1 LKGLV
6 LATAFSVLLLAGVA
20 TNQSFGDNAHSQV
33 LQWGSFGQIDGGH
46 FFQLESLSVDD
57 EGNVYVTDS
66 GNARVQKFTS
76 DGQFLNTWGVSGT
89 DNGEFKK
96 PTGIATY
103 ENNVYVVDSEQ
114 SKIQVFDS
122 TGKFLQS
129 WGKFGSDQG
138 EFFYPQGISIS
149 NDGVVY
155 VADTKNHRIQQF
167 TTDGEFLSSFGIFG
181 PGDGRLRTPIDV
193 ALGEN
198 YVYVSDPANYKI
210 EKYTYEGI
218 SVGSF
223 DYNFGGSPTQP
234 YGLTVDTDGNIY
246 FTDLYKH
253 RIVKIDPEGTTLKI
267 FGSVGSDKGKFIAPK
282 DIVLDDKGYLFVT
295 EYGNNRIQKFETP
308 IVMEI
313 EEVLAAE
320 QAKKL
325 EELTYEEES
334 KDVEVMPNEEET
346 VTDEPPVRD
355 VINPI
360 LVPPGE
366 ITIEATGSFTAVDI
380 GEAMAM
386 DESGIQFIINNAPD
400 RFGLGTAI
408 IIWTAIDNNGNST
421 IVTQEINVV
430 DTTSPTISS
439 VSDMVVEAVVPYE
452 NIVNLEVPAAY
463 DILGVVSTI
472 SNAPEF
478 FPLGETLVTWTATDV
493 VGNTSTTEQK
503 VIVVDNTLPILQ
515 APDDIIIEATSI
527 DNNEVDLGESSATDN
542 GEIISISNNAPQFFA
557 LGDTIITWTVSD
569 SSENAASDTQLV
581 SVVDTTAP
589 EILPVDDLT
598 YEATSID
605 ENIVSLDNPSV
616 SDIQD
621 VTITNDAPEF
631 FPLGE
636 TLVTWTAT
644 DVVGNTSTTEQKVI
658 VVDNT
663 LPILQAPGD
672 IVIEA
677 TGIDNNEVDLGE
689 ADATDNGEIISI
701 SNDAPQ
707 FFALG
712 DTIITWTVSDSSEN
726 AASDTQLVSVV
737 DTTAPEILS
746 ANDLT
751 YEATSMD
758 ENTVYL
764 DNPSVSDIQE
774 VTIANNAPEFFPLG
788 ETIVTWTATDIVGNT
803 STMEQKVIVVDTTT
817 PDLTI
822 PEDQI
827 VEATSIEETL
837 VEIGEAEAYDITG
850 ISSISNNA
858 PEMFSLGSTVVT
870 WVSIDSN
877 GNTTTSEQTITIV
890 DTISP
895 SIFVPVDIVT
905 EAVDPVLN
913 FIELGDATTYDH
925 VGVDSITNDRPDSF
939 SFGSTTVTWTA
950 VDTSGNIS
958 TGTQIVTIVDTTMP
972 EIIAPSDVTVEA
984 AGTSNTV
991 VDTGD
996 ATIYDIIQV
1005 DSVTSDSPDTFPLG
1019 ETVIT
1024 WTATDSSGNS
1034 ATATQ
1039 TVTVVDTTAPGII
1052 APNSITIEASG
1063 AEGNLADIGLGS
1075 GSDTVE
1081 IISVTS
1087 DSPDTFPLGETV
1099 ITWTATDSSGNS
1111 ATATQTVTVVDTTAP
1126 ELIVPE
1132 DVIVDRFSLEN
1143 LVEIGDADALDLVD
1157 MLPTI
1162 TNDAPETFPLGDTIV
1177 TWNVSDNFGNSNSF
1191 QQVVS
1196 VQACGQSL
1204 SDYNQILGT
1213 SEDDILIGT
1222 DASDLIFALG
1232 GNDIV
1237 SGGQGNDCIIG
1248 GGGDDFIFGNA
1259 GSDHLVGG
1267 EGNDILKGNSGE
1279 DKLTGGLGFDVLD
1292 GGDDF
1297 DVSYDSA
1304 SDIIIKCEEQL

>member
-1 LKGLV
+1 MKVLV

-20 TNQSFGDNAHSQV
+20 TNQSFGDNSNSYV

-57 EGNVYVTDS
+57 DGNIYVTDS
-66 GNARVQKFTS
+66 GNARIQKFTS
-76 DGQFLNTWGVSGT
+76 DGQFLETWGVSGI

-114 SKIQVFDS
+114 ARIQVFDS

-129 WGKFGSDQG
+129 WGKFGSEQG

-198 YVYVSDPANYKI
+198 YVYVSDPGNSKI

-218 SVGSF
+218 SVASF

-308 IVMEI
+308 IVMKI
-313 EEVLAAE
+313 EEALSAE

-334 KDVEVMPNEEET
+334 KDVEVESNEEET
-346 VTDEPPVRD
+346 VTDEPLVRD
-355 VINPI
+355 LTNPI
-360 LVPPGE
+360 LAPPRD
-366 ITIEATGSFTAVDI
+366 ITIEATGSYTAVDI

-386 DESGIQFIINNAPD
+386 DESGIQFIINNAPE

-408 IIWTAIDNNGNST
+408 IIWTAIDNSGNST
-421 IVTQEINVV
+421 IAIQEVNVV
-430 DTTSPTISS
+430 DTTSPTISP
-439 VSDMVVEAVVPYE
+439 VSDIIVEAAVPYE
-452 NIVNLEVPAAY
+452 NIVNFETPDTY
-463 DILGVVSTI
+463 DILGVMSIT
-472 SNAPEF
+472 SDAPEF
-478 FPLGETLVTWTATDV
+478 FPLGETLVTWTATDI
-493 VGNTSTTEQK
+493 VGNTSSTEQK
-503 VIVVDNTLPILQ
+503 VIVVDTTSPILQ
-515 APDDIIIEATSI
+515 APEDIVIEATGI
-527 DNNEVDLGESSATDN
+527 DNNGVVLGEANAADN
-542 GEIISISNNAPQFFA
+542 GEIISISNDAPEFFA

-569 SSENAASDTQLV
+569 SSENTASDTQLV

-598 YEATSID
+598 YEATS
-605 ENIVSLDNPSV
+605 L
-616 SDIQD
+616 
-621 VTITNDAPEF
+621 
-631 FPLGE
+631 
-636 TLVTWTAT
+636 
-644 DVVGNTSTTEQKVI
+644 
-658 VVDNT
+658 
-663 LPILQAPGD
+663 
-672 IVIEA
+672 
-677 TGIDNNEVDLGE
+677 
-689 ADATDNGEIISI
+689 
-701 SNDAPQ
+701 
-707 FFALG
+707 
-712 DTIITWTVSDSSEN
+712 
-726 AASDTQLVSVV
+726 
-737 DTTAPEILS
+737 
-746 ANDLT
+746 
-751 YEATSMD
+751 Y

-774 VTIANNAPEFFPLG
+774 VTITNNAPEFFPLG
-788 ETIVTWTATDIVGNT
+788 ETLVTWTATDIVGNT
-803 STMEQKVIVVDTTT
+803 SSTEQKVIVVDTTT

-827 VEATSIEETL
+827 VEATSIEEML

-850 ISSISNNA
+850 ISSITNNA

-877 GNTTTSEQTITIV
+877 GNATTFEQTITIV
-890 DTISP
+890 DTIPP
-895 SIFVPVDIVT
+895 SIFVPVDIVA

-925 VGVDSITNDRPDSF
+925 VGIESVTNDKPDSF
-939 SFGSTTVTWTA
+939 SFGDTTVTWTA

-958 TGTQIVTIVDTTMP
+958 TGTQLVTIVDTTIP
-972 EIIAPSDVTVEA
+972 EIVAPSDVTVEA
-984 AGTSNTV
+984 TGTSNTV
-991 VDTGD
+991 VEIGE

-1005 DSVTSDSPDTFPLG
+1005 Y
-1019 ETVIT
+1019 
-1024 WTATDSSGNS
+1024 
-1034 ATATQ
+1034 
-1039 TVTVVDTTAPGII
+1039 
-1052 APNSITIEASG
+1052 TI
-1063 AEGNLADIGLGS
+1063 
-1075 GSDTVE
+1075 
-1081 IISVTS
+1081 TS

-1132 DVIVDRFSLEN
+1132 DVIVDSFSLEN

-1222 DASDLIFALG
+1222 DAPDLIFALG

-1248 GGGDDFIFGNA
+1248 GEGDDIIFGNA
-1259 GSDHLVGG
+1259 GNDHLVGG
-1267 EGNDILKGNSGE
+1267 EGYDIIKGNSGD
-1279 DKLTGGLGFDVLD
+1279 DKLTGGLGFDVID
-1292 GGDDF
+1292 GGDDH
-1297 DVSYDSA
+1297 DTSYDSA
-1304 SDIIIKCEEQL
+1304 SDIVIKCEEEL

>member
-6 LATAFSVLLLAGVA
+6 LATAFSILLLAGIA

-46 FFQLESLSVDD
+46 FFQLEGLSVDD

-114 SKIQVFDS
+114 SRIQVFDS

-129 WGKFGSDQG
+129 WGKSGSEQG

-167 TTDGEFLSSFGIFG
+167 TTNGEFLSSFGIFG
-181 PGDGRLRTPIDV
+181 PGDGKLRTPVDV

-198 YVYVSDPANYKI
+198 YVYVSDPGNSKI

-223 DYNFGGSPTQP
+223 DYNFGGSHVQP

-246 FTDLYKH
+246 FTDMYKH
-253 RIVKIDPEGTTLKI
+253 RIVKIDSEGTTLKI

-282 DIVLDDKGYLFVT
+282 DIILDDKGYLFVT

-308 IVMEI
+308 IVMKI

-334 KDVEVMPNEEET
+334 KDVEVESNEEET
-346 VTDEPPVRD
+346 VTDEPLVRD
-355 VINPI
+355 LTNPI
-360 LVPPGE
+360 LTPPRD
-366 ITIEATGSFTAVDI
+366 ITIEATGSYTDVDI
-380 GEAMAM
+380 GEALAM
-386 DESGIQFIINNAPD
+386 DESGIQFIINNAPE

-421 IVTQEINVV
+421 IATQEVNVV
-430 DTTSPTISS
+430 DTTSPTISP
-439 VSDMVVEAVVPYE
+439 VSDIIVEAVVPYE
-452 NIVNLEVPAAY
+452 NIVNFETPNAY
-463 DILGVVSTI
+463 DILGVMSI
-472 SNAPEF
+472 
-478 FPLGETLVTWTATDV
+478 
-493 VGNTSTTEQK
+493 TS
-503 VIVVDNTLPILQ
+503 
-515 APDDIIIEATSI
+515 
-527 DNNEVDLGESSATDN
+527 
-542 GEIISISNNAPQFFA
+542 
-557 LGDTIITWTVSD
+557 
-569 SSENAASDTQLV
+569 
-581 SVVDTTAP
+581 
-589 EILPVDDLT
+589 
-598 YEATSID
+598 
-605 ENIVSLDNPSV
+605 
-616 SDIQD
+616 
-621 VTITNDAPEF
+621 DAPEF

-663 LPILQAPGD
+663 LPILQAPED
-672 IVIEA
+672 IIIEA
-677 TGIDNNEVDLGE
+677 TSIDNNEIDLGE
-689 ADATDNGEIISI
+689 ANATDNGEIISI

-737 DTTAPEILS
+737 DTTAPEILP
-746 ANDLT
+746 ADDLT

-788 ETIVTWTATDIVGNT
+788 ETIVTWTATDVVGNT
-803 STMEQKVIVVDTTT
+803 STTEQKVIVVDTTI
-817 PDLTI
+817 PNLAI

-837 VEIGEAEAYDITG
+837 VAIGEAEANDITG
-850 ISSISNNA
+850 IFSITNNA
-858 PEMFSLGSTVVT
+858 PEVFSLGSTVVT
-870 WVSIDSN
+870 WTSIDSN
-877 GNTTTSEQTITIV
+877 GNTTISEQTITVV
-890 DTISP
+890 DTTPP
-895 SIFVPVDIVT
+895 SIFVPADIVG
-905 EAVDPVLN
+905 EAVDPILN
-913 FIELGDATTYDH
+913 FIELGDVTTYDH
-925 VGVDSITNDRPDSF
+925 VGIESVTNDRPDSF
-939 SFGSTTVTWTA
+939 SFGSTTVTWTI

-958 TGTQIVTIVDTTMP
+958 TSTQLVTIIDTTIP
-972 EIIAPSDVTVEA
+972 EIITPSDVIVEA
-984 AGTSNTV
+984 TGISNTV
-991 VDTGD
+991 VEIGK

-1005 DSVTSDSPDTFPLG
+1005 DTVTSDSPDTFPLG

-1024 WTATDSSGNS
+1024 WTATDSSDNS

-1039 TVTVVDTTAPGII
+1039 TVTVVDTTAR
-1052 APNSITIEASG
+1052 T
-1063 AEGNLADIGLGS
+1063 
-1075 GSDTVE
+1075 
-1081 IISVTS
+1081 
-1087 DSPDTFPLGETV
+1087 
-1099 ITWTATDSSGNS
+1099 
-1111 ATATQTVTVVDTTAP
+1111 
-1126 ELIVPE
+1126 
-1132 DVIVDRFSLEN
+1132 VDR
-1143 LVEIGDADALDLVD
+1143 
-1157 MLPTI
+1157 
-1162 TNDAPETFPLGDTIV
+1162 PEGKESKSR
-1177 TWNVSDNFGNSNSF
+1177 W
-1191 QQVVS
+1191 
-1196 VQACGQSL
+1196 A
-1204 SDYNQILGT
+1204 
-1213 SEDDILIGT
+1213 
-1222 DASDLIFALG
+1222 
-1232 GNDIV
+1232 
-1237 SGGQGNDCIIG
+1237 
-1248 GGGDDFIFGNA
+1248 A
-1259 GSDHLVGG
+1259 GH
-1267 EGNDILKGNSGE
+1267 
-1279 DKLTGGLGFDVLD
+1279 
-1292 GGDDF
+1292 
-1297 DVSYDSA
+1297 
-1304 SDIIIKCEEQL
+1304 

>member
-1 LKGLV
+1 LKVLV
-6 LATAFSVLLLAGVA
+6 LATAFSILLLAGIA
-20 TNQSFGDNAHSQV
+20 TNQSFGDNAHSHV

-46 FFQLESLSVDD
+46 FFQLEGLSVDD

-114 SKIQVFDS
+114 SRIQVFDS

-129 WGKFGSDQG
+129 WGKSGSDQG

-181 PGDGRLRTPIDV
+181 PGDGRLRTPVDV

-198 YVYVSDPANYKI
+198 YVYVSDPGNSKI

-218 SVGSF
+218 SVASF
-223 DYNFGGSPTQP
+223 DYNFGGSPVQP

-246 FTDLYKH
+246 FTDMYKH

-282 DIVLDDKGYLFVT
+282 DIILDDKGYLFVT

-308 IVMEI
+308 IVMKI
-313 EEVLAAE
+313 EEALAAE

-334 KDVEVMPNEEET
+334 KDVEVESNEEET
-346 VTDEPPVRD
+346 VTDEPLVRD
-355 VINPI
+355 LTNPI
-360 LVPPGE
+360 LVPPRD
-366 ITIEATGSFTAVDI
+366 ITIEATGSYTAVDI

-386 DESGIQFIINNAPD
+386 DESGIQFIINNAPE

-408 IIWTAIDNNGNST
+408 IIWTAIDNSGNST
-421 IVTQEINVV
+421 IAIQEVNVV
-430 DTTSPTISS
+430 DTTSPTISP
-439 VSDMVVEAVVPYE
+439 VSDMIVEAAVPYE
-452 NIVNLEVPAAY
+452 NIVNFETPDTY
-463 DILGVVSTI
+463 DILGVMSIT
-472 SNAPEF
+472 SDAPEF
-478 FPLGETLVTWTATDV
+478 FPLGETIVTWTATDI

-503 VIVVDNTLPILQ
+503 VII
-515 APDDIIIEATSI
+515 
-527 DNNEVDLGESSATDN
+527 
-542 GEIISISNNAPQFFA
+542 
-557 LGDTIITWTVSD
+557 
-569 SSENAASDTQLV
+569 
-581 SVVDTTAP
+581 
-589 EILPVDDLT
+589 
-598 YEATSID
+598 
-605 ENIVSLDNPSV
+605 
-616 SDIQD
+616 
-621 VTITNDAPEF
+621 
-631 FPLGE
+631 
-636 TLVTWTAT
+636 
-644 DVVGNTSTTEQKVI
+644 
-658 VVDNT
+658 VDNT

-689 ADATDNGEIISI
+689 SNATDNGEIISI

-751 YEATSMD
+751 YEATSLY

-774 VTIANNAPEFFPLG
+774 VTITNNAPEFFPLG

-877 GNTTTSEQTITIV
+877 GNATTFEQTITIV
-890 DTISP
+890 DTTPP
-895 SIFVPVDIVT
+895 SIFVPADIAA

-925 VGVDSITNDRPDSF
+925 VGIESVTNDKPDSF
-939 SFGSTTVTWTA
+939 SFGDTTVTWTA

-958 TGTQIVTIVDTTMP
+958 TGTQLVTIVDTTIP
-972 EIIAPSDVTVEA
+972 EIVAPFDVTVEA
-984 AGTSNTV
+984 TGISSTV
-991 VDTGD
+991 VEIGE

-1005 DSVTSDSPDTFPLG
+1005 YTITSDSPDY
-1019 ETVIT
+1019 I
-1024 WTATDSSGNS
+1024 
-1034 ATATQ
+1034 
-1039 TVTVVDTTAPGII
+1039 
-1052 APNSITIEASG
+1052 
-1063 AEGNLADIGLGS
+1063 
-1075 GSDTVE
+1075 
-1081 IISVTS
+1081 
-1087 DSPDTFPLGETV
+1087 
-1099 ITWTATDSSGNS
+1099 
-1111 ATATQTVTVVDTTAP
+1111 
-1126 ELIVPE
+1126 
-1132 DVIVDRFSLEN
+1132 
-1143 LVEIGDADALDLVD
+1143 
-1157 MLPTI
+1157 PTR
-1162 TNDAPETFPLGDTIV
+1162 
-1177 TWNVSDNFGNSNSF
+1177 
-1191 QQVVS
+1191 
-1196 VQACGQSL
+1196 
-1204 SDYNQILGT
+1204 
-1213 SEDDILIGT
+1213 
-1222 DASDLIFALG
+1222 
-1232 GNDIV
+1232 
-1237 SGGQGNDCIIG
+1237 
-1248 GGGDDFIFGNA
+1248 
-1259 GSDHLVGG
+1259 
-1267 EGNDILKGNSGE
+1267 
-1279 DKLTGGLGFDVLD
+1279 
-1292 GGDDF
+1292 
-1297 DVSYDSA
+1297 
-1304 SDIIIKCEEQL
+1304 

>member
-1 LKGLV
+1 MKGLV
-6 LATAFSVLLLAGVA
+6 LATVFSVLLLAGVA
-20 TNQSFGDNAHSQV
+20 TNQSFGDNAHSYV

-46 FFQLESLSVDD
+46 FFQLESLSVDN

-66 GNARVQKFTS
+66 GNARIQKFTS
-76 DGQFLNTWGVSGT
+76 DGQFLKTWGVSGT

-114 SKIQVFDS
+114 ARIQVFDS

-149 NDGVVY
+149 NDGIVY

-167 TTDGEFLSSFGIFG
+167 TIDGEFLSSFGIFG
-181 PGDGRLRTPIDV
+181 PGDGRLRTPVDV

-198 YVYVSDPANYKI
+198 YIYVSDPGNSKI

-218 SVGSF
+218 SVASF

-234 YGLTVDTDGNIY
+234 YGLTVDPDGNIY

-308 IVMEI
+308 IVMKI
-313 EEVLAAE
+313 EEALSAE

-334 KDVEVMPNEEET
+334 KDVEVQSNEQET
-346 VTDEPPVRD
+346 VTDEPLVRD
-355 VINPI
+355 LTNPI
-360 LVPPGE
+360 LAPPRD
-366 ITIEATGSFTAVDI
+366 ITIEATGSYTAVDI

-386 DESGIQFIINNAPD
+386 DESGIQFIINNAPE

-408 IIWTAIDNNGNST
+408 IIWTAIDNSGNST
-421 IVTQEINVV
+421 IATQEVNVV
-430 DTTSPTISS
+430 DTTSPTISP
-439 VSDMVVEAVVPYE
+439 VSDIIVEAAVPYE
-452 NIVNLEVPAAY
+452 NIVNFETPNTY
-463 DILGVVSTI
+463 DILGVMSIT

-478 FPLGETLVTWTATDV
+478 FPLGETIITWTATDV
-493 VGNTSTTEQK
+493 MGNTSTTEQK
-503 VIVVDNTLPILQ
+503 VIVVDNTSPILQ
-515 APDDIIIEATSI
+515 APE
-527 DNNEVDLGESSATDN
+527 
-542 GEIISISNNAPQFFA
+542 
-557 LGDTIITWTVSD
+557 
-569 SSENAASDTQLV
+569 
-581 SVVDTTAP
+581 
-589 EILPVDDLT
+589 
-598 YEATSID
+598 
-605 ENIVSLDNPSV
+605 
-616 SDIQD
+616 
-621 VTITNDAPEF
+621 
-631 FPLGE
+631 
-636 TLVTWTAT
+636 
-644 DVVGNTSTTEQKVI
+644 
-658 VVDNT
+658 
-663 LPILQAPGD
+663 D

-677 TGIDNNEVDLGE
+677 TSVDNNGVDLGE
-689 ADATDNGEIISI
+689 ANATDNGEIISI

-712 DTIITWTVSDSSEN
+712 DTIITWTVYDSSEN

-737 DTTAPEILS
+737 DTTAPEIS
-746 ANDLT
+746 PVDDLT

-774 VTIANNAPEFFPLG
+774 VAITNNAPEFFPLG
-788 ETIVTWTATDIVGNT
+788 ETIITWTTTDVVGNT
-803 STMEQKVIVVDTTT
+803 STTEQKVIVVDTTT
-817 PDLTI
+817 PDFTI

-850 ISSISNNA
+850 ISSITNNA

-877 GNTTTSEQTITIV
+877 GNATTFEQIITIV

-895 SIFVPVDIVT
+895 SIFVPADIVA

-925 VGVDSITNDRPDSF
+925 VGIESVTNDKPDSF
-939 SFGSTTVTWTA
+939 SFGDTTVTWTA

-958 TGTQIVTIVDTTMP
+958 TGTQLVTIVDTTIP
-972 EIIAPSDVTVEA
+972 EIVAPSDVTVEA
-984 AGTSNTV
+984 TGTSNTV
-991 VDTGD
+991 VEIGE
-996 ATIYDIIQV
+996 ATIYDIVKVYTI
-1005 DSVTSDSPDTFPLG
+1005 TSDSPDTFPLG

-1039 TVTVVDTTAPGII
+1039 RVTVIDTTAPSVT
-1052 APNSITIEASG
+1052 APNSIEVEATSID
-1063 AEGNLADIGLGS
+1063 N
-1075 GSDTVE
+1075 TVE
-1081 IISVTS
+1081 IGNPVYNDLVDVISVTS

-1132 DVIVDRFSLEN
+1132 DVIVDSFSLEN

-1204 SDYNQILGT
+1204 SEYNQILGT

-1222 DASDLIFALG
+1222 DAPDLIFALG

-1248 GGGDDFIFGNA
+1248 GEGDDIIFGNA
-1259 GSDHLVGG
+1259 GNDHLVGG
-1267 EGNDILKGNSGE
+1267 EGYDIIKGNSGD
-1279 DKLTGGLGFDVLD
+1279 DKLTGGLGFDVID
-1292 GGDDF
+1292 GGDDH
-1297 DVSYDSA
+1297 DTSYDSA
-1304 SDIIIKCEEQL
+1304 SDIVIKCEEEL

>member
-1 LKGLV
+1 MKGLV

-46 FFQLESLSVDD
+46 FFQLESLSVDN

-66 GNARVQKFTS
+66 GNERIQKFTS
-76 DGQFLNTWGVSGT
+76 DGQFLKTWGVSGT

-114 SKIQVFDS
+114 SRIQVFDS

-129 WGKFGSDQG
+129 WGKFGFEQG
-138 EFFYPQGISIS
+138 EFFYPHGIAIS

-198 YVYVSDPANYKI
+198 YVYVSDPGNSKI

-218 SVGSF
+218 SVASF
-223 DYNFGGSPTQP
+223 DYNFGGSPTLP

-267 FGSVGSDKGKFIAPK
+267 FGSVGNDKGQFTEPK
-282 DIVLDDKGYLFVT
+282 DIVLDDRGYLFVT
-295 EYGNNRIQKFETP
+295 DFANNRIQKFETP
-308 IVMEI
+308 IVMKI

-334 KDVEVMPNEEET
+334 KDVEVESNEEET
-346 VTDEPPVRD
+346 VTDEPLVRD
-355 VINPI
+355 LTNPI
-360 LVPPGE
+360 LAPPRD

-386 DESGIQFIINNAPD
+386 DESGIQFLINNAPE

-408 IIWTAIDNNGNST
+408 IIWTAIDNSGNSA
-421 IVTQEINVV
+421 IATQEVSVV
-430 DTTSPTISS
+430 DTTPPTISS
-439 VSDMVVEAVVPYE
+439 VSDMIVEAAVPYE
-452 NIVNLEVPAAY
+452 NIVNFETPDTY
-463 DILGVVSTI
+463 DILGVMSI
-472 SNAPEF
+472 
-478 FPLGETLVTWTATDV
+478 
-493 VGNTSTTEQK
+493 TS
-503 VIVVDNTLPILQ
+503 D
-515 APDDIIIEATSI
+515 
-527 DNNEVDLGESSATDN
+527 
-542 GEIISISNNAPQFFA
+542 
-557 LGDTIITWTVSD
+557 
-569 SSENAASDTQLV
+569 
-581 SVVDTTAP
+581 
-589 EILPVDDLT
+589 
-598 YEATSID
+598 
-605 ENIVSLDNPSV
+605 
-616 SDIQD
+616 
-621 VTITNDAPEF
+621 
-631 FPLGE
+631 
-636 TLVTWTAT
+636 
-644 DVVGNTSTTEQKVI
+644 
-658 VVDNT
+658 
-663 LPILQAPGD
+663 
-672 IVIEA
+672 
-677 TGIDNNEVDLGE
+677 
-689 ADATDNGEIISI
+689 
-701 SNDAPQ
+701 
-707 FFALG
+707 
-712 DTIITWTVSDSSEN
+712 
-726 AASDTQLVSVV
+726 
-737 DTTAPEILS
+737 
-746 ANDLT
+746 
-751 YEATSMD
+751 
-758 ENTVYL
+758 
-764 DNPSVSDIQE
+764 
-774 VTIANNAPEFFPLG
+774 APEFFPLG

-877 GNTTTSEQTITIV
+877 GNATTFEQTITIV
-890 DTISP
+890 DTTPP
-895 SIFVPVDIVT
+895 SIFVPADIVA

-925 VGVDSITNDRPDSF
+925 VGIESVTNDKPDSF
-939 SFGSTTVTWTA
+939 SFGDTTVTWTA

-958 TGTQIVTIVDTTMP
+958 TGTQLVTIVDTTIP
-972 EIIAPSDVTVEA
+972 EIVAPSDVTVEA
-984 AGTSNTV
+984 TGISNTV
-991 VDTGD
+991 VEIGE

-1005 DSVTSDSPDTFPLG
+1005 YTITSDSPDTFPLG

-1039 TVTVVDTTAPGII
+1039 TVTVVDTTAPGIT
-1052 APNSITIEASG
+1052 APDSIIIEASG

-1075 GSDTVE
+1075 GNDTVE

-1143 LVEIGDADALDLVD
+1143 LVEIGDAYALDLID

-1162 TNDAPETFPLGDTIV
+1162 TNDAPETFSLGNTIV

-1232 GNDIV
+1232 GNDIIF
-1237 SGGQGNDCIIG
+1237 GGEGNDCIIG
-1248 GGGDDFIFGNA
+1248 G
-1259 GSDHLVGG
+1259 
-1267 EGNDILKGNSGE
+1267 EGYDIIKGNSGD
-1279 DKLTGGLGFDVLD
+1279 DKLIGGLGFDIID
-1292 GGDDF
+1292 GGDDH
-1297 DVSYDSA
+1297 DISYDSA
-1304 SDIIIKCEEQL
+1304 SDIVIKCEEEL

>member
-20 TNQSFGDNAHSQV
+20 TNQSFGDNAHSHV

-46 FFQLESLSVDD
+46 FFQLESLSIDN

-66 GNARVQKFTS
+66 GNARIQKFTS
-76 DGQFLNTWGVSGT
+76 DGQFLKTWGVSGT

-181 PGDGRLRTPIDV
+181 PGDGKLRTPVDV

-198 YVYVSDPANYKI
+198 YIYVSDPANWKI

-218 SVGSF
+218 SVASF
-223 DYNFGGSPTQP
+223 DYNFGGSLVQP
-234 YGLTVDTDGNIY
+234 YGLIVDTDGNIY

-282 DIVLDDKGYLFVT
+282 DIILDDKGYLFVA

-308 IVMEI
+308 IVMKI
-313 EEVLAAE
+313 EEALTAE

-334 KDVEVMPNEEET
+334 KDVEVQSNEQET

-355 VINPI
+355 LTNPI
-360 LVPPGE
+360 LAPPRD
-366 ITIEATGSFTAVDI
+366 ITIEATGGYTDVDI
-380 GEAMAM
+380 GEALAM
-386 DESGIQFIINNAPD
+386 DESGIQFIINNAPE

-408 IIWTAIDNNGNST
+408 VIWTAIDNNGNST
-421 IVTQEINVV
+421 IATQEVNVV
-430 DTTSPTISS
+430 DTTSPTISP
-439 VSDMVVEAVVPYE
+439 VSDIIVEAAVPYE
-452 NIVNLEVPAAY
+452 NIVNFETPNAY
-463 DILGVVSTI
+463 DILGVMSI
-472 SNAPEF
+472 
-478 FPLGETLVTWTATDV
+478 
-493 VGNTSTTEQK
+493 TS
-503 VIVVDNTLPILQ
+503 
-515 APDDIIIEATSI
+515 
-527 DNNEVDLGESSATDN
+527 
-542 GEIISISNNAPQFFA
+542 
-557 LGDTIITWTVSD
+557 
-569 SSENAASDTQLV
+569 
-581 SVVDTTAP
+581 
-589 EILPVDDLT
+589 
-598 YEATSID
+598 
-605 ENIVSLDNPSV
+605 
-616 SDIQD
+616 
-621 VTITNDAPEF
+621 DAPEF

-644 DVVGNTSTTEQKVI
+644 DVVGNTSTTEQKVV

-663 LPILQAPGD
+663 LPILQAPED
-672 IVIEA
+672 IIIEA
-677 TGIDNNEVDLGE
+677 TSIDNNEIDLGE
-689 ADATDNGEIISI
+689 ANATDNGEIISI

-726 AASDTQLVSVV
+726 ATSDTQLVSVV
-737 DTTAPEILS
+737 DTTAPEIS
-746 ANDLT
+746 PIDDLT
-751 YEATSMD
+751 YEATSLY

-774 VTIANNAPEFFPLG
+774 VTITNNAPEFFPLG

-877 GNTTTSEQTITIV
+877 GNATTFEQTITIV
-890 DTISP
+890 DTIPP
-895 SIFVPVDIVT
+895 SIFVPADIVA

-925 VGVDSITNDRPDSF
+925 VDIESVTNDRPDSF
-939 SFGSTTVTWTA
+939 SFGSTTITWTA

-958 TGTQIVTIVDTTMP
+958 KGIQIVTIIDTTIP
-972 EIIAPSDVTVEA
+972 EVVAPSDVIVEA
-984 AGTSNTV
+984 AGILNTV
-991 VDTGD
+991 VEIGE

-1005 DSVTSDSPDTFPLG
+1005 DTITSDSPDTFPLG

-1039 TVTVVDTTAPGII
+1039 TVTVVDTTAPSVT
-1052 APNSITIEASG
+1052 APDSITIEASG
-1063 AEGNLADIGLGS
+1063 AEGNLADVGLGS

-1111 ATATQTVTVVDTTAP
+1111 ATATQTVTVVDTTVPSVTAPDSITIEASGAEGNLADIGLGSGSDTVEIISVTSDSPDTFPLGETVIIWTATDSSGNSATATQTVTVVDTTAP
-1126 ELIVPE
+1126 ELTVPE
-1132 DVIVDRFSLEN
+1132 NVVVDSFSLEN

-1157 MLPTI
+1157 VSPII
-1162 TNDAPETFPLGDTIV
+1162 TNDAPEIFPLGDTTV
-1177 TWNVSDNFGNSNSF
+1177 TWNVADNFGNSNSF
-1191 QQVVS
+1191 QQIVS

-1232 GNDIV
+1232 GNDIIF
-1237 SGGQGNDCIIG
+1237 GGEGNDCIIG
-1248 GGGDDFIFGNA
+1248 G
-1259 GSDHLVGG
+1259 
-1267 EGNDILKGNSGE
+1267 EGYDIIKGNSGD
-1279 DKLTGGLGFDVLD
+1279 DKLIGGLGFDIID
-1292 GGDDF
+1292 GGDDH
-1297 DVSYDSA
+1297 DISYDSA
-1304 SDIIIKCEEQL
+1304 SDIVIKCEEEL

>member
-114 SKIQVFDS
+114 SRIQVFDS

-181 PGDGRLRTPIDV
+181 PGDGKLRTPVDV

-198 YVYVSDPANYKI
+198 YVYVSDPGNSKI

-223 DYNFGGSPTQP
+223 DYNFGGSHVQP

-246 FTDLYKH
+246 FTDMYKH
-253 RIVKIDPEGTTLKI
+253 RIVKIDSEGTTLKI

-282 DIVLDDKGYLFVT
+282 DIILDDKGYLFVT

-308 IVMEI
+308 IVMKI
-313 EEVLAAE
+313 EEALAAE

-334 KDVEVMPNEEET
+334 KDVEVESNEEET
-346 VTDEPPVRD
+346 VTDELLVRD
-355 VINPI
+355 LTNPI
-360 LVPPGE
+360 LVPPRD
-366 ITIEATGSFTAVDI
+366 ITIEATGSYTAVDI

-386 DESGIQFIINNAPD
+386 DESGIQFIINNAPE

-408 IIWTAIDNNGNST
+408 IIWTAIDNSGNST
-421 IVTQEINVV
+421 IAIQEVNVV
-430 DTTSPTISS
+430 DTTSPTISP
-439 VSDMVVEAVVPYE
+439 VSDMIVEAAVPYE
-452 NIVNLEVPAAY
+452 NIVNFETPDTY
-463 DILGVVSTI
+463 DILGVMSITSNAPEFFPLGETIVTWTATDVVGNTSTTEQKVIVVDNTSPILQAPEDIVIEATGIDNNGVVLGEANATDNGEIISISNDAPEFFALGDTIITWTVSDSSENTASDTQLVSVVDTTAPEILPVDDLTYEATSLYENTVYLDNPSVSDIQEVTI
-472 SNAPEF
+472 TNNAPEF

-503 VIVVDNTLPILQ
+503 VIVVD
-515 APDDIIIEATSI
+515 
-527 DNNEVDLGESSATDN
+527 
-542 GEIISISNNAPQFFA
+542 
-557 LGDTIITWTVSD
+557 
-569 SSENAASDTQLV
+569 
-581 SVVDTTAP
+581 
-589 EILPVDDLT
+589 
-598 YEATSID
+598 
-605 ENIVSLDNPSV
+605 
-616 SDIQD
+616 
-621 VTITNDAPEF
+621 
-631 FPLGE
+631 
-636 TLVTWTAT
+636 
-644 DVVGNTSTTEQKVI
+644 
-658 VVDNT
+658 
-663 LPILQAPGD
+663 
-672 IVIEA
+672 
-677 TGIDNNEVDLGE
+677 
-689 ADATDNGEIISI
+689 
-701 SNDAPQ
+701 
-707 FFALG
+707 
-712 DTIITWTVSDSSEN
+712 
-726 AASDTQLVSVV
+726 
-737 DTTAPEILS
+737 
-746 ANDLT
+746 
-751 YEATSMD
+751 
-758 ENTVYL
+758 
-764 DNPSVSDIQE
+764 
-774 VTIANNAPEFFPLG
+774 
-788 ETIVTWTATDIVGNT
+788 
-803 STMEQKVIVVDTTT
+803 TTT

-827 VEATSIEETL
+827 VEATSIEEML

-850 ISSISNNA
+850 ISSITNNA

-890 DTISP
+890 DTIPP
-895 SIFVPVDIVT
+895 SIFVPVDIVA

-913 FIELGDATTYDH
+913 FIELGDATIYDH
-925 VGVDSITNDRPDSF
+925 VGIESVTNDKPDSF
-939 SFGSTTVTWTA
+939 SFGDTTVTWTA

-958 TGTQIVTIVDTTMP
+958 TGTQLVTIIDTTIP
-972 EIIAPSDVTVEA
+972 EIVAPSDVTVEA
-984 AGTSNTV
+984 TGISSTV
-991 VDTGD
+991 VEIGE
-996 ATIYDIIQV
+996 ATMYDIIQV
-1005 DSVTSDSPDTFPLG
+1005 YTITSDSPDTFPLGETIITWTATDSSGNSATATQTVTVVDTTAPGITVPNNIEVEATSVDNIVEIGNPVYDDLVEIISVTSDSPATFPLG

-1039 TVTVVDTTAPGII
+1039 TVTVVDTTAPGIT
-1052 APNSITIEASG
+1052 APDSITIEASG

-1126 ELIVPE
+1126 ELTVPE
-1132 DVIVDRFSLEN
+1132 NVVVDSFSLEN

-1157 MLPTI
+1157 VSPTI
-1162 TNDAPETFPLGDTIV
+1162 TNDAPEIFPLGDTTV
-1177 TWNVSDNFGNSNSF
+1177 TWNVADNFGNSNSF
-1191 QQVVS
+1191 QQIVS

-1232 GNDIV
+1232 GNDIIF
-1237 SGGQGNDCIIG
+1237 GGEGNDCIIG
-1248 GGGDDFIFGNA
+1248 G
-1259 GSDHLVGG
+1259 
-1267 EGNDILKGNSGE
+1267 EGYDIIKGNSGD
-1279 DKLTGGLGFDVLD
+1279 DKLIGGLGFDIID
-1292 GGDDF
+1292 GGDDH
-1297 DVSYDSA
+1297 DISYDSA
-1304 SDIIIKCEEQL
+1304 SDIVIKCEEEL

>member
-1 LKGLV
+1 LKVLV
-6 LATAFSVLLLAGVA
+6 LATAFSVLLLAGIA
-20 TNQSFGDNAHSQV
+20 TNQSFGSSSHPYI
-33 LQWGSFGQIDGGH
+33 LEWGNYGNIDGGQ

-57 EGNVYVTDS
+57 EGNIYVTDS
-66 GNARVQKFTS
+66 GNARIQKFTS
-76 DGQFLNTWGVSGT
+76 DGQFLETWGVRGT
-89 DNGEFKK
+89 DNGEFEY

-103 ENNVYVVDSEQ
+103 ESNVYVVDREQ
-114 SKIQVFDS
+114 HRIQVFDS

-129 WGKFGSDQG
+129 WGEFGSEQG
-138 EFFYPQGISIS
+138 EFFYPHGIAIS

-181 PGDGRLRTPIDV
+181 PGDGRLRTPVDV

-198 YVYVSDPANYKI
+198 YVYVADPGNYKI
-210 EKYTYEGI
+210 EKYTFEGI
-218 SVGSF
+218 SVASF
-223 DYNFGGSPTQP
+223 DYNFGGYSVRPN
-234 YGLTVDTDGNIY
+234 GLIVDPDGNIY
-246 FTDLYKH
+246 FTDSYKH
-253 RIVKIDPEGTTLKI
+253 RIIKIDPEGNTLKI
-267 FGSVGSDKGKFIAPK
+267 FGSVGNDKGKFVEPK
-282 DIVLDDKGYLFVT
+282 DIVLDDRGYLFVADFA
-295 EYGNNRIQKFETP
+295 NNRIQKFETP
-308 IVMEI
+308 IVMKI

-334 KDVEVMPNEEET
+334 KDVEVESNEEET
-346 VTDEPPVRD
+346 VTDEPLVRD
-355 VINPI
+355 LTNPI
-360 LVPPGE
+360 LAPPRDM
-366 ITIEATGSFTAVDI
+366 TIEATGSYTVVDI

-386 DESGIQFIINNAPD
+386 DESGIQFIINNAPE

-408 IIWTAIDNNGNST
+408 IIWTAIDNSGNST
-421 IVTQEINVV
+421 IATQEVNVV
-430 DTTSPTISS
+430 DTTSPTISP
-439 VSDMVVEAVVPYE
+439 VSDMIVEAAVPYE
-452 NIVNLEVPAAY
+452 NIVNLEAPTAY
-463 DILGVVSTI
+463 DILGVVSVI
-472 SNAPEF
+472 S
-478 FPLGETLVTWTATDV
+478 
-493 VGNTSTTEQK
+493 
-503 VIVVDNTLPILQ
+503 
-515 APDDIIIEATSI
+515 
-527 DNNEVDLGESSATDN
+527 
-542 GEIISISNNAPQFFA
+542 
-557 LGDTIITWTVSD
+557 
-569 SSENAASDTQLV
+569 
-581 SVVDTTAP
+581 
-589 EILPVDDLT
+589 
-598 YEATSID
+598 
-605 ENIVSLDNPSV
+605 
-616 SDIQD
+616 
-621 VTITNDAPEF
+621 DAPEF

-663 LPILQAPGD
+663 LPILQAPED
-672 IVIEA
+672 IIIEA
-677 TGIDNNEVDLGE
+677 TSIDNNEVDLGE
-689 ADATDNGEIISI
+689 SSATDNGEIISI

-726 AASDTQLVSVV
+726 VASVTQLVSVI
-737 DTTAPEILS
+737 DTTAPEILPVD
-746 ANDLT
+746 DLT

-758 ENTVYL
+758 ENIVYL

-774 VTIANNAPEFFPLG
+774 VTITNDAPEFFPLG
-788 ETIVTWTATDIVGNT
+788 ETLVTWTATDVVDNT
-803 STMEQKVIVVDTTT
+803 STTEQKVIVVDTTT

-850 ISSISNNA
+850 ISSTTNNA

-890 DTISP
+890 DTIPP
-895 SIFVPVDIVT
+895 SIFVPADIVA

-925 VGVDSITNDRPDSF
+925 VGIESITNDKPDSF

-958 TGTQIVTIVDTTMP
+958 KATQLVTIIDTAIP
-972 EIIAPSDVTVEA
+972 EMVAPSDVIVEA
-984 AGTSNTV
+984 TGISNTV
-991 VDTGD
+991 VEIGE

-1005 DSVTSDSPDTFPLG
+1005 YTITSDSPDTFPLGETVITWTATDSSGNSATATQTVTVVDTTAPGITAPDSIIIEASGAEGNLADIGLGSGNDTVEIISVTSDSPDTFPLG

-1039 TVTVVDTTAPGII
+1039 TVTVVDTTAPGITV
-1052 APNSITIEASG
+1052 PNNIEVEATSVDNIV
-1063 AEGNLADIGLGS
+1063 EIGNPVYDDL
-1075 GSDTVE
+1075 VE

-1132 DVIVDRFSLEN
+1132 DVIVDSFSLEN

-1222 DASDLIFALG
+1222 DAPDLIFALG

-1248 GGGDDFIFGNA
+1248 GEGDDIIFGNA
-1259 GSDHLVGG
+1259 GNDHLVGG
-1267 EGNDILKGNSGE
+1267 EGYDIIKGNSGD
-1279 DKLTGGLGFDVLD
+1279 DKLTGGLGFDVID
-1292 GGDDF
+1292 GGDDH
-1297 DVSYDSA
+1297 DTSYDSA
-1304 SDIIIKCEEQL
+1304 SDIVIKCEEEL

>member
-1 LKGLV
+1 MKGLV

-20 TNQSFGDNAHSQV
+20 TNQSFGDNAHSYV

-57 EGNVYVTDS
+57 DGNIYVTDS
-66 GNARVQKFTS
+66 GNARIQKFTS
-76 DGQFLNTWGVSGT
+76 DGQFLKTWGVSGI

-114 SKIQVFDS
+114 ARIQVFDS

-129 WGKFGSDQG
+129 WGKFGSEQG

-181 PGDGRLRTPIDV
+181 PGDGRLRTPVDV

-198 YVYVSDPANYKI
+198 YVYVSDPGNSKI

-234 YGLTVDTDGNIY
+234 YGLTVDPDGNIY

-308 IVMEI
+308 IVMKI
-313 EEVLAAE
+313 EEALSAE

-334 KDVEVMPNEEET
+334 KDVEVESNEEET
-346 VTDEPPVRD
+346 VTDEPLVRD
-355 VINPI
+355 LTNPI
-360 LVPPGE
+360 LAPPRD
-366 ITIEATGSFTAVDI
+366 ITIEATGSYTAVDI

-386 DESGIQFIINNAPD
+386 DESGIQFIINNAPE

-408 IIWTAIDNNGNST
+408 IIWTAIDNSGNST
-421 IVTQEINVV
+421 IATQEVNVV
-430 DTTSPTISS
+430 DTTSPTISP
-439 VSDMVVEAVVPYE
+439 VSDIIVEAAVPYE
-452 NIVNLEVPAAY
+452 NIVNFETPDTY
-463 DILGVVSTI
+463 DILGVMSIT
-472 SNAPEF
+472 SDAPEF
-478 FPLGETLVTWTATDV
+478 FPLGETLVTWTATDI
-493 VGNTSTTEQK
+493 VGNTSSTEQK
-503 VIVVDNTLPILQ
+503 VIVVDTTSPILQ
-515 APDDIIIEATSI
+515 APEDIVIEATGI
-527 DNNEVDLGESSATDN
+527 DNNGVVLGEANAADN
-542 GEIISISNNAPQFFA
+542 GEIISISNDAPEFFA

-569 SSENAASDTQLV
+569 SSENATSDTQLV

-598 YEATSID
+598 YEATS
-605 ENIVSLDNPSV
+605 L
-616 SDIQD
+616 
-621 VTITNDAPEF
+621 
-631 FPLGE
+631 
-636 TLVTWTAT
+636 
-644 DVVGNTSTTEQKVI
+644 
-658 VVDNT
+658 
-663 LPILQAPGD
+663 
-672 IVIEA
+672 
-677 TGIDNNEVDLGE
+677 
-689 ADATDNGEIISI
+689 
-701 SNDAPQ
+701 
-707 FFALG
+707 
-712 DTIITWTVSDSSEN
+712 
-726 AASDTQLVSVV
+726 
-737 DTTAPEILS
+737 
-746 ANDLT
+746 
-751 YEATSMD
+751 Y

-774 VTIANNAPEFFPLG
+774 VTITNNAPEFFPLG
-788 ETIVTWTATDIVGNT
+788 ETLVTWTATDIVGNT
-803 STMEQKVIVVDTTT
+803 SSTEQKVIVVDTTT

-827 VEATSIEETL
+827 VEATSIEEML

-850 ISSISNNA
+850 ISSITNNA

-877 GNTTTSEQTITIV
+877 GNATTFEQTITIV
-890 DTISP
+890 DTIPP
-895 SIFVPVDIVT
+895 SIFVPVDIVA

-925 VGVDSITNDRPDSF
+925 VGIESVTNDKPDSF
-939 SFGSTTVTWTA
+939 SFGDTTVTWTA

-958 TGTQIVTIVDTTMP
+958 TGTQLVTIVDTTIP
-972 EIIAPSDVTVEA
+972 EIVAPSDVTVEA
-984 AGTSNTV
+984 TGTSNTV
-991 VDTGD
+991 VEIGE

-1005 DSVTSDSPDTFPLG
+1005 Y
-1019 ETVIT
+1019 
-1024 WTATDSSGNS
+1024 
-1034 ATATQ
+1034 
-1039 TVTVVDTTAPGII
+1039 
-1052 APNSITIEASG
+1052 TI
-1063 AEGNLADIGLGS
+1063 
-1075 GSDTVE
+1075 
-1081 IISVTS
+1081 TS

-1132 DVIVDRFSLEN
+1132 DVIVDSFSLEN

-1222 DASDLIFALG
+1222 DAHDLIFALG

-1248 GGGDDFIFGNA
+1248 GEGDDIIFGNA
-1259 GSDHLVGG
+1259 GNDHLVGG
-1267 EGNDILKGNSGE
+1267 EGYDIIKGNSGD
-1279 DKLTGGLGFDVLD
+1279 DKLTGGLGFDVID
-1292 GGDDF
+1292 GGDDH
-1297 DVSYDSA
+1297 DTSYDSA
-1304 SDIIIKCEEQL
+1304 SDIVIKCEEEL

>member
-6 LATAFSVLLLAGVA
+6 LATAFSILLLAGIA
-20 TNQSFGDNAHSQV
+20 TNQSFGDNAHSYI
-33 LQWGSFGQIDGGH
+33 LEWGNFGITDNGQ
-46 FFQLESLSVDD
+46 FFHPESLSFDSD
-57 EGNVYVTDS
+57 GNVYVTDA
-66 GNARVQKFTS
+66 GNARIQKFTS
-76 DGQFLNTWGVSGT
+76 DGQFLEAWGVRGMG
-89 DNGEFKK
+89 NGEFNY
-96 PTGIATY
+96 PTGITTN
-103 ENNVYVVDSEQ
+103 ENNVYVVDREQ

-129 WGKFGSDQG
+129 WGEFGSDQG
-138 EFFYPQGISIS
+138 EFFYPHGIAIS

-198 YVYVSDPANYKI
+198 YVYVSDPGNFKI

-308 IVMEI
+308 IVMKI
-313 EEVLAAE
+313 EEALSAE

-334 KDVEVMPNEEET
+334 KDVEVESNEEET
-346 VTDEPPVRD
+346 VTDEPLVRD
-355 VINPI
+355 LTNPI
-360 LVPPGE
+360 LAPPRDM
-366 ITIEATGSFTAVDI
+366 TIEATGSYTVVDI

-386 DESGIQFIINNAPD
+386 DESGIQFIINNAPE

-408 IIWTAIDNNGNST
+408 IIWTAIDNSGNST
-421 IVTQEINVV
+421 IATQEVNVV
-430 DTTSPTISS
+430 DTTSPTISP
-439 VSDMVVEAVVPYE
+439 VSDIIVEAAVPYE
-452 NIVNLEVPAAY
+452 NIVNFETPNTY
-463 DILGVVSTI
+463 DILGVMSI
-472 SNAPEF
+472 
-478 FPLGETLVTWTATDV
+478 
-493 VGNTSTTEQK
+493 TS
-503 VIVVDNTLPILQ
+503 
-515 APDDIIIEATSI
+515 
-527 DNNEVDLGESSATDN
+527 
-542 GEIISISNNAPQFFA
+542 
-557 LGDTIITWTVSD
+557 
-569 SSENAASDTQLV
+569 
-581 SVVDTTAP
+581 
-589 EILPVDDLT
+589 
-598 YEATSID
+598 
-605 ENIVSLDNPSV
+605 
-616 SDIQD
+616 
-621 VTITNDAPEF
+621 DAPEF

-636 TLVTWTAT
+636 TVITWTAT
-644 DVVGNTSTTEQKVI
+644 DVVGNISTI
-658 VVDNT
+658 
-663 LPILQAPGD
+663 
-672 IVIEA
+672 
-677 TGIDNNEVDLGE
+677 
-689 ADATDNGEIISI
+689 
-701 SNDAPQ
+701 
-707 FFALG
+707 
-712 DTIITWTVSDSSEN
+712 
-726 AASDTQLVSVV
+726 
-737 DTTAPEILS
+737 
-746 ANDLT
+746 
-751 YEATSMD
+751 
-758 ENTVYL
+758 
-764 DNPSVSDIQE
+764 
-774 VTIANNAPEFFPLG
+774 
-788 ETIVTWTATDIVGNT
+788 
-803 STMEQKVIVVDTTT
+803 EQKVIVVDTTA

-827 VEATSIEETL
+827 VEATSIEETS

-850 ISSISNNA
+850 ISSITNNA

-877 GNTTTSEQTITIV
+877 GNATTFEQTITIV
-890 DTISP
+890 DTIPP
-895 SIFVPVDIVT
+895 SIFVPADIVA

-925 VGVDSITNDRPDSF
+925 VDIESVTNDRPDSF
-939 SFGSTTVTWTA
+939 SFGSTTITWTA

-958 TGTQIVTIVDTTMP
+958 KGIQIVTIIDTTIP
-972 EIIAPSDVTVEA
+972 EVVAPSDVIVEA
-984 AGTSNTV
+984 AGILNTV
-991 VDTGD
+991 VEIGE

-1005 DSVTSDSPDTFPLG
+1005 DTITSDSPDTFPLGETVITWTATDSSGNSATATQTVTVVDTTAPSITAPDSIEVEATSVDNTVEIGNPVYDDLVEIISVTSDSPDTFPLGETVITWTATDSSGNSATATQTVTVVDTTAPSVTAPNSIELEATSIDNTVEIGNPVYDDLVDIISITSDSPDTFPLGETVITWTATDSSGNSATATQTVTVVDTTAPSVTAPNSIEVEATSIDNTVEIGNPVYDDLVDIISVTSDSPDTFPLG

-1039 TVTVVDTTAPGII
+1039 TVTVVDTTAPGIT
-1052 APNSITIEASG
+1052 APDSIIIEASG

-1075 GSDTVE
+1075 GNDTVE

-1132 DVIVDRFSLEN
+1132 NVIVDSFSLEN

-1222 DASDLIFALG
+1222 DAPDLIFALG

-1248 GGGDDFIFGNA
+1248 GEGDDIIFGNA
-1259 GSDHLVGG
+1259 GNDHLVGG
-1267 EGNDILKGNSGE
+1267 EGYDIIKGNSGD
-1279 DKLTGGLGFDVLD
+1279 DKLTGGLGFDVID
-1292 GGDDF
+1292 GGDDH
-1297 DVSYDSA
+1297 DTSYDSA
-1304 SDIIIKCEEQL
+1304 SDIVIKCEEEL

>member
-20 TNQSFGDNAHSQV
+20 TNQSFGDNAHSYV

-46 FFQLESLSVDD
+46 FFQLESLSIDN

-66 GNARVQKFTS
+66 GNARIQKFTS
-76 DGQFLNTWGVSGT
+76 DGQFLKTWGVSGT

-114 SKIQVFDS
+114 ARIQVFDS

-198 YVYVSDPANYKI
+198 YVYVSDPGNSKI

-218 SVGSF
+218 SVASF

-308 IVMEI
+308 IVMKI
-313 EEVLAAE
+313 EEALSAE

-334 KDVEVMPNEEET
+334 KDVEVESNEEET
-346 VTDEPPVRD
+346 VTDEPLVRD
-355 VINPI
+355 LTNPI
-360 LVPPGE
+360 LAPPRD
-366 ITIEATGSFTAVDI
+366 ITIEATGSYTAVDI

-386 DESGIQFIINNAPD
+386 DESGIQFIINNAPE

-408 IIWTAIDNNGNST
+408 IIWTAIDNSGNST
-421 IVTQEINVV
+421 IATQEVNVV
-430 DTTSPTISS
+430 DTTSPTISP
-439 VSDMVVEAVVPYE
+439 VSDIIVEAAVPYE
-452 NIVNLEVPAAY
+452 NIVNFETPNTY
-463 DILGVVSTI
+463 DILGVMSIT

-478 FPLGETLVTWTATDV
+478 FPLGETIITWTATDV
-493 VGNTSTTEQK
+493 MGNTSTTEQK
-503 VIVVDNTLPILQ
+503 VIVVDNTSPILQ
-515 APDDIIIEATSI
+515 APE
-527 DNNEVDLGESSATDN
+527 
-542 GEIISISNNAPQFFA
+542 
-557 LGDTIITWTVSD
+557 
-569 SSENAASDTQLV
+569 
-581 SVVDTTAP
+581 
-589 EILPVDDLT
+589 
-598 YEATSID
+598 
-605 ENIVSLDNPSV
+605 
-616 SDIQD
+616 
-621 VTITNDAPEF
+621 
-631 FPLGE
+631 
-636 TLVTWTAT
+636 
-644 DVVGNTSTTEQKVI
+644 
-658 VVDNT
+658 
-663 LPILQAPGD
+663 D

-677 TGIDNNEVDLGE
+677 TSVDNNGVDLGE
-689 ADATDNGEIISI
+689 ANATDNGEIISI

-712 DTIITWTVSDSSEN
+712 DTIITWTVYDSSEN

-737 DTTAPEILS
+737 DTTAPEIS
-746 ANDLT
+746 PVDDLT

-774 VTIANNAPEFFPLG
+774 VAITNNAPEFFPLG
-788 ETIVTWTATDIVGNT
+788 ETIITWTTTDVVGNT
-803 STMEQKVIVVDTTT
+803 STTEQKVIVVDTTT
-817 PDLTI
+817 PDFTI

-850 ISSISNNA
+850 ISSITNNA

-890 DTISP
+890 DTIPP
-895 SIFVPVDIVT
+895 SIFVPVDIVA

-925 VGVDSITNDRPDSF
+925 VGIESVTNDKPDSF
-939 SFGSTTVTWTA
+939 SFGDTTVTWTA

-958 TGTQIVTIVDTTMP
+958 KATQLVTIIDTTIP
-972 EIIAPSDVTVEA
+972 EIVAPSDVTVEA
-984 AGTSNTV
+984 TGTSNTV
-991 VDTGD
+991 VEIGE
-996 ATIYDIIQV
+996 ATIYDIVKVYTI
-1005 DSVTSDSPDTFPLG
+1005 TSDSPDTFPLG

-1039 TVTVVDTTAPGII
+1039 RVTVIDTTAPSVT
-1052 APNSITIEASG
+1052 APNSIEVEATSVD
-1063 AEGNLADIGLGS
+1063 N
-1075 GSDTVE
+1075 TVE
-1081 IISVTS
+1081 IGNPVYNDLVDVISVTS
-1087 DSPDTFPLGETV
+1087 DSPDTFPL
-1099 ITWTATDSSGNS
+1099 TATDSSGNS

-1132 DVIVDRFSLEN
+1132 DVIVDSFSLEN

-1204 SDYNQILGT
+1204 SEYNQILGT

-1222 DASDLIFALG
+1222 DAPDLIFALG

-1248 GGGDDFIFGNA
+1248 GEGDDIIFGNA
-1259 GSDHLVGG
+1259 GNDHLVGG
-1267 EGNDILKGNSGE
+1267 EGYDIIKGNSGD
-1279 DKLTGGLGFDVLD
+1279 DKLTGGPGFDVID
-1292 GGDDF
+1292 GGDDH

-1304 SDIIIKCEEQL
+1304 SDIVIKCEEEL

>member
-46 FFQLESLSVDD
+46 FFQLESLSIDN

-66 GNARVQKFTS
+66 GNARIQKFTS
-76 DGQFLNTWGVSGT
+76 DGQFLKTWGVSGT

-114 SKIQVFDS
+114 ARIQVFDS

-308 IVMEI
+308 IVMKI
-313 EEVLAAE
+313 EEALSAE

-334 KDVEVMPNEEET
+334 KDVEVESNEEET
-346 VTDEPPVRD
+346 VTDEPLVRD
-355 VINPI
+355 LTNPI
-360 LVPPGE
+360 LAPPRDM
-366 ITIEATGSFTAVDI
+366 TIEATGSYTVVDI

-386 DESGIQFIINNAPD
+386 DESGIQFIINNAPE

-408 IIWTAIDNNGNST
+408 IIWTAIDNSGNST
-421 IVTQEINVV
+421 IATQEVNVV
-430 DTTSPTISS
+430 DTTSPTISP
-439 VSDMVVEAVVPYE
+439 VSDIIVEAAVPYE
-452 NIVNLEVPAAY
+452 NIVNFETPNTY
-463 DILGVVSTI
+463 DILGVMSITSDAPEFFPLGETVITWTATDVVGNTSTTEQKVIVVDNTSPILQAPEDIVIEATGIDNNGVVLGEANATDNGEIISISNDAPEFFAFGDTIITWTVSDSSENTTSDTQLVSVVDTTAPEILPIDDLTYEATSLYENTVYLDNPSVSDIQEVTI
-472 SNAPEF
+472 TNNAPEF

-503 VIVVDNTLPILQ
+503 VIVVD
-515 APDDIIIEATSI
+515 
-527 DNNEVDLGESSATDN
+527 
-542 GEIISISNNAPQFFA
+542 
-557 LGDTIITWTVSD
+557 
-569 SSENAASDTQLV
+569 
-581 SVVDTTAP
+581 
-589 EILPVDDLT
+589 
-598 YEATSID
+598 
-605 ENIVSLDNPSV
+605 
-616 SDIQD
+616 
-621 VTITNDAPEF
+621 
-631 FPLGE
+631 
-636 TLVTWTAT
+636 
-644 DVVGNTSTTEQKVI
+644 
-658 VVDNT
+658 
-663 LPILQAPGD
+663 
-672 IVIEA
+672 
-677 TGIDNNEVDLGE
+677 
-689 ADATDNGEIISI
+689 
-701 SNDAPQ
+701 
-707 FFALG
+707 
-712 DTIITWTVSDSSEN
+712 
-726 AASDTQLVSVV
+726 
-737 DTTAPEILS
+737 
-746 ANDLT
+746 
-751 YEATSMD
+751 
-758 ENTVYL
+758 
-764 DNPSVSDIQE
+764 
-774 VTIANNAPEFFPLG
+774 
-788 ETIVTWTATDIVGNT
+788 
-803 STMEQKVIVVDTTT
+803 TTT

-827 VEATSIEETL
+827 VEATSIEEML

-850 ISSISNNA
+850 ISSITNNA

-890 DTISP
+890 DTIPP
-895 SIFVPVDIVT
+895 SIFVPVDIVA

-913 FIELGDATTYDH
+913 FIELGDATIYDH
-925 VGVDSITNDRPDSF
+925 VGIESVTNDKPDSF
-939 SFGSTTVTWTA
+939 SFGDTTVTWTA

-958 TGTQIVTIVDTTMP
+958 TGTQLVTIIDTTIP
-972 EIIAPSDVTVEA
+972 EIVAPSDVTVEA
-984 AGTSNTV
+984 TGISSTV
-991 VDTGD
+991 VEIGE
-996 ATIYDIIQV
+996 ATMYDIIQV
-1005 DSVTSDSPDTFPLG
+1005 YTITSDSPDTFPLGETIITWTATDSSGNSATATQTVTVVDTTAPGITVPNNIEVEATSVDNIVEIGNPVYDDLVEIISVTSDSPDTFPLG

-1039 TVTVVDTTAPGII
+1039 TVTVVDTTAPGITV
-1052 APNSITIEASG
+1052 PDSITIEASG

-1126 ELIVPE
+1126 ELTVPE
-1132 DVIVDRFSLEN
+1132 NVVVDSFSLEN

-1157 MLPTI
+1157 VSPII
-1162 TNDAPETFPLGDTIV
+1162 TNDAPEIFPLGDTTV
-1177 TWNVSDNFGNSNSF
+1177 TWNVADNFGNSNSF
-1191 QQVVS
+1191 QQIVS

-1232 GNDIV
+1232 GNDIIF
-1237 SGGQGNDCIIG
+1237 GGEGNDCIIG
-1248 GGGDDFIFGNA
+1248 G
-1259 GSDHLVGG
+1259 
-1267 EGNDILKGNSGE
+1267 EGYDIIKGNSGD
-1279 DKLTGGLGFDVLD
+1279 DKLIGGLGFDIID
-1292 GGDDF
+1292 GGDDH
-1297 DVSYDSA
+1297 DISYDSA
-1304 SDIIIKCEEQL
+1304 SDIVIKCEEEL

>member
-1 LKGLV
+1 MKVLV

-46 FFQLESLSVDD
+46 FFQLESLSIDN

-66 GNARVQKFTS
+66 GNARIQKFTS
-76 DGQFLNTWGVSGT
+76 DGQFLKTWGVSGT

-114 SKIQVFDS
+114 ARIQVFDS

-129 WGKFGSDQG
+129 WGKFGHDQG
-138 EFFYPQGISIS
+138 ELSYPQGIAIS

-155 VADTKNHRIQQF
+155 VADTENHRIQQF
-167 TTDGEFLSSFGIFG
+167 TTDGEFLSSFGIYG
-181 PGDGRLRTPIDV
+181 PGDGRLKTPVDV

-198 YVYVSDPANYKI
+198 YIYVSDPGNSKI
-210 EKYTYEGI
+210 EKYTLEGI
-218 SVGSF
+218 SVATI
-223 DYNFGGSPTQP
+223 DYTFGGYAVRPN
-234 YGLTVDTDGNIY
+234 GLTVDPDGNVY
-246 FTDLYKH
+246 VTDSLKH
-253 RIVKIDPEGTTLKI
+253 RIVKMNPEGSTLKI
-267 FGSVGSDKGKFIAPK
+267 FGSVGNDKGKFIEPK
-282 DIVLDDKGYLFVT
+282 DIILDDQGYLFVA
-295 EYGNNRIQKFETP
+295 EHGSNRIQKFETP

-313 EEVLAAE
+313 EEALAAE

-325 EELTYEEES
+325 AELTYEEES
-334 KDVEVMPNEEET
+334 KDVEVESNEEET
-346 VTDEPPVRD
+346 VTDEPLVRD
-355 VINPI
+355 LTNPI
-360 LVPPGE
+360 LAPPRDM
-366 ITIEATGSFTAVDI
+366 TIEATGSYTVVDI

-386 DESGIQFIINNAPD
+386 DESGIQFIINNAPE

-408 IIWTAIDNNGNST
+408 IIWTAIDNSGNST
-421 IVTQEINVV
+421 IATQEVNVV
-430 DTTSPTISS
+430 DTTSPTISP
-439 VSDMVVEAVVPYE
+439 VSDMIVEAAVPYE
-452 NIVNLEVPAAY
+452 NIVNLEAPIAY
-463 DILGVVSTI
+463 DILGVVSVI
-472 SNAPEF
+472 SDAPEF

-493 VGNTSTTEQK
+493 VGNTSTIEQK

-515 APDDIIIEATSI
+515 APEDIIIEATSI

-542 GEIISISNNAPQFFA
+542 GEIISISNDAPEFFT
-557 LGDTIITWTVSD
+557 LGDTIITWVVSD
-569 SSENAASDTQLV
+569 SSENTASDTQLV
-581 SVVDTTAP
+581 SVVDTTSP

-631 FPLGE
+631 FL
-636 TLVTWTAT
+636 
-644 DVVGNTSTTEQKVI
+644 
-658 VVDNT
+658 
-663 LPILQAPGD
+663 
-672 IVIEA
+672 
-677 TGIDNNEVDLGE
+677 
-689 ADATDNGEIISI
+689 
-701 SNDAPQ
+701 
-707 FFALG
+707 
-712 DTIITWTVSDSSEN
+712 
-726 AASDTQLVSVV
+726 
-737 DTTAPEILS
+737 
-746 ANDLT
+746 
-751 YEATSMD
+751 
-758 ENTVYL
+758 
-764 DNPSVSDIQE
+764 
-774 VTIANNAPEFFPLG
+774 LG
-788 ETIVTWTATDIVGNT
+788 ETIVTWTATDIMGNT
-803 STMEQKVIVVDTTT
+803 STTEQKVIVVDTTT

-837 VEIGEAEAYDITG
+837 VEIGEAEANDITG
-850 ISSISNNA
+850 ISSITNNA
-858 PEMFSLGSTVVT
+858 PEVFSLGSTVVT
-870 WVSIDSN
+870 WASIDNN
-877 GNTTTSEQTITIV
+877 GNSTTYEQTITVV
-890 DTISP
+890 DTTSP
-895 SIFVPVDIVT
+895 SIFVPADIVA

-1039 TVTVVDTTAPGII
+1039 TVTVVDTTAP
-1052 APNSITIEASG
+1052 
-1063 AEGNLADIGLGS
+1063 
-1075 GSDTVE
+1075 
-1081 IISVTS
+1081 
-1087 DSPDTFPLGETV
+1087 
-1099 ITWTATDSSGNS
+1099 
-1111 ATATQTVTVVDTTAP
+1111 

-1132 DVIVDRFSLEN
+1132 NVIVDSFSLEN

-1248 GGGDDFIFGNA
+1248 GEGDDIIFGNA
-1259 GSDHLVGG
+1259 GNDHLVGG
-1267 EGNDILKGNSGE
+1267 EGYDIIKGNSGD
-1279 DKLTGGLGFDVLD
+1279 DKLTGGLGFDVVD
-1292 GGDDF
+1292 GGDDH
-1297 DVSYDSA
+1297 DTSYDSA
-1304 SDIIIKCEEQL
+1304 SDIVIKCEEEL